1 MRVQRSLVI
10 LVGVVVALLLAGVAF
25 AVVASRRPE
34 TSFPPGSP
42 EETVATYLRLL
53 QDGRLEEAYALTA
66 FEEPRDRH
74 GPGTREG
81 FVERFERWSE
91 TPHRVT
97 LLRANAAGDG
107 ATVTVEISAFRPG
120 GVGGPFS
127 APESTAQQTFTLA
140 RRNGAW
146 RITGPPYLYP

>member
-1 MRVQRSLVI
+1 MRGHRSLVI
-10 LVGVVVALLLAGVAF
+10 LVGAVVALLLAGVAF

-53 QDGRLEEAYALTA
+53 QDGRLDEAFALTA
-66 FEEPRDRH
+66 FVEERDRH
-74 GPGTREG
+74 GLGTREG
-81 FVERFERWSE
+81 FVERFGHWSA

-97 LLRANAAGDG
+97 LLRSSASGDQ
-107 ATVTVEISAFRPG
+107 ATVTVEISAFQPG

-140 RRNGAW
+140 RRDGAW
-146 RITGPPYLYP
+146 RITGPTFLYP

>member
-10 LVGVVVALLLAGVAF
+10 LVGVVVALLLAGAAF

-34 TSFPPGSP
+34 ASFPPGSP
-42 EETVATYLRLL
+42 EEAVATYLRLL
-53 QDGRLEEAYALTA
+53 QDGRLDEAFALTA
-66 FEEPRDRH
+66 FAEERDRH

-81 FVERFERWSE
+81 FVERFGRWSE

-97 LLRANAAGDG
+97 LLRASTAGDG
-107 ATVTVEISAFRPG
+107 ATVTVEISASRPG

-140 RRNGAW
+140 RRDGAW
-146 RITGPPYLYP
+146 RITGPTYLYP

>member
-1 MRVQRSLVI
+1 MWVQRSLVI
-10 LVGVVVALLLAGVAF
+10 LIGVVVALLLAGGVF
-25 AVVASRRPE
+25 AVVASRQPE
-34 TSFPPGSP
+34 ASFPPGSP

-53 QDGRLEEAYALTA
+53 QDGRLEEAHALTA
-66 FEEPRDRH
+66 FEQPREGH

-97 LLRANAAGDG
+97 LLRASTAGDS

-120 GVGGPFS
+120 TVGGPFS
-127 APESTAQQTFTLA
+127 APESTAQQTFTLV
-140 RRNGAW
+140 RRDGAW
-146 RITGPPYLYP
+146 RITGPTYLYP